1 MERKQR
7 IAAVM
12 AVIFSAVFLTSAIV
26 VISYFLESKKQ
37 EAAFQELEHIAEQK
51 ADNAPDKTD
60 PYEEADDK
68 DEPFISEYEL
78 LSEKNPDFWAWIKIE
93 GTQLSY
99 PVMHTPDDPDHYL
112 RRDFDGNYSM
122 RGVPF
127 LDGACSDNCG
137 NYIIYGHH
145 MKDGTMFGSLLSYA
159 KKDYWEAHPAIQLNT
174 REGQSTY
181 TILAA
186 FYAKVYNQEDSG
198 VFRYYQYTDLTD
210 PELFNEYVEQVKAA
224 SLYDTD
230 VEAQAGD
237 QLLTLSTCSYH
248 TKNGR
253 FVVVALK
260 EQSGLIGNSCQ
271 DFEL

>member
-1 MERKQR
+1 M
-7 IAAVM
+7 ITAV
-12 AVIFSAVFLTSAIV
+12 VFLIVFLTSAIV
-26 VISYFLESKKQ
+26 IISYFQESKKQ
-37 EAAFQELEHIAEQK
+37 EAAFQELEHIAEK
-51 ADNAPDKTD
+51 ETD
-60 PYEEADDK
+60 STRGEKDSAEEADDK
-68 DEPFISEYEL
+68 DETSVSEYEV
-78 LSEKNPDFWAWIKIE
+78 LSEKNPDFWGWIKIE

-99 PVMHTPDDPDHYL
+99 PVMHTPNDPEHYL
-112 RRDFDGNYSM
+112 RRDFDGNDST

-127 LDGACSDNCG
+127 LDGACLDNCG

-159 KKDYWEAHPAIQLNT
+159 KKDYWETHPTIQLST
-174 REGQSTY
+174 SEGQSTY
-181 TILAA
+181 TVLAV

-198 VFRYYQYTDLTD
+198 VFRYYQYTNLTD

-253 FVVVALK
+253 FVVVARK
-260 EQSGLIGNSCQ
+260 DAC
-271 DFEL
+271 D

>member
-1 MERKQR
+1 MKGKQQ

-12 AVIFSAVFLTSAIV
+12 AVVSLAVFLTSAIV
-26 VISYFLESKKQ
+26 VVSYFLESKKQ
-37 EAAFQELEHIAEQK
+37 EAAFQELEHMAEQK
-51 ADNAPDKTD
+51 ADSAPDGTD
-60 PYEEADDK
+60 SSGETDDEEESFA
-68 DEPFISEYEL
+68 SEYEL
-78 LSEKNPDFWAWIKIE
+78 LSEKNPDFWGWVKIE

-99 PVMHTPDDPDHYL
+99 PVMYTPDDPEHYL

-122 RGVPF
+122 HGVPF
-127 LDGACSDNCG
+127 LDGACSDDCG
-137 NYIIYGHH
+137 NYVIYGHH

-159 KKDYWEAHPAIQLNT
+159 KKDYWEAHPTIQLNT
-174 REGQSTY
+174 SEGQSTY

-186 FYAKVYNQEDSG
+186 FHAEVYNQEDSG

-224 SLYDTD
+224 ALYDTD
-230 VEAQAGD
+230 IEAQLGD

-253 FVVVALK
+253 FVVVARK
-260 EQSGLIGNSCQ
+260 Q
-271 DFEL
+271 